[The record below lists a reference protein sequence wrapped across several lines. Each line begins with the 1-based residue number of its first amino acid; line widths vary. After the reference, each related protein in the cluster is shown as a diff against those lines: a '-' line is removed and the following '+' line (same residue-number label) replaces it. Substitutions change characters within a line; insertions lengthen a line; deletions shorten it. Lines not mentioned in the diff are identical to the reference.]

1 MSILQLKAQEKNI
14 FMETDIPEG
23 LAPVKA
29 DRDKLSQILL
39 NIIENAIKF
48 TRESGEVSIGARD
61 LHNGYVEITVADSGI
76 GIPKDEIPRIGE
88 RFYRVDKTRSREMG
102 GTGLGLS
109 IVKHLIQA
117 HEGTLAIESQPG
129 RGTTVLLSLPSY

>member
-1 MSILQLKAQEKNI
+1 LKAQEKNI

-48 TRESGEVSIGARD
+48 TPESGEVSIGARD
-61 LHNGYVEITVADSGI
+61 LHNGDVEITVADSGI

-117 HEGTLAIESQPG
+117 HEGTLTIESQPG
-129 RGTTVLLSLPSY
+129 RGTTVQLSLPSY